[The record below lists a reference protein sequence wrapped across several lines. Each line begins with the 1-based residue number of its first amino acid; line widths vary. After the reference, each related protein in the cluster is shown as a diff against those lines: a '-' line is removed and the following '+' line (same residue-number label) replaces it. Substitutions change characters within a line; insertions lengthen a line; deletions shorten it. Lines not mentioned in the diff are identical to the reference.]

1 MQNRNRVIKP
11 STFLAVIYGDKH
23 VPRCAKKSMK
33 QVYDDGVYFSAEKQ
47 GNHMIFSSTH
57 WKIERILAV
66 SMLGIMPSALFYQG
80 PIMDTIFTTSIFMHA
95 FW

>member
-1 MQNRNRVIKP
+1 MGIYM
-11 STFLAVIYGDKH
+11 FLDVL
-23 VPRCAKKSMK
+23 KKSMK
-33 QVYDDGVYFSAEKQ
+33 QAYDDGVYFSAEKQ